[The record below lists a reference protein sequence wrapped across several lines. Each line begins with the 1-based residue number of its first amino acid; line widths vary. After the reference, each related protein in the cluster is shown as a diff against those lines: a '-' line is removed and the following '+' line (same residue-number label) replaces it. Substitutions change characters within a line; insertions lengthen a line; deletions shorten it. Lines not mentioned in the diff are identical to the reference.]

1 MTLEQ
6 LSAAAAQGTMD
17 IAAGANCH
25 CFDGRLV
32 VGGKCI
38 AFVSG
43 DQTEDDDGEFH
54 IIADADGQ
62 FIAELWNAYRTG
74 QLVAVQPEQ
83 PTCMLCAGKCRGHS
97 LADSKAWEP
106 EPGSQAFAVQ
116 PDDATVEQIVKA
128 GLSVA
133 TIGTPSEIAVQIAH
147 NTARAAIAAMPSQ
160 AALQAEIERLRIELQ
175 NIAETT
181 DDDITSRQAFEALSK
196 GPRP

>member
-6 LSAAAAQGTMD
+6 LSAAATEGEWTVELDTRTELCRATGDELSYTAGYDISGTSQ
-17 IAAGANCH
+17 
-25 CFDGRLV
+25 V
-32 VGGKCI
+32 VGCEGI
-38 AFVSG
+38 LGGPEGEANAAFIV
-43 DQTEDDDGEFH
+43 
-54 IIADADGQ
+54 A
-62 FIAELWNAYRTG
+62 LVNAYRTG
-74 QLVAVQPEQ
+74 QLV
-83 PTCMLCAGKCRGHS
+83 
-97 LADSKAWEP
+97 
-106 EPGSQAFAVQ
+106 AVQ

-196 GPRP
+196 GPKP